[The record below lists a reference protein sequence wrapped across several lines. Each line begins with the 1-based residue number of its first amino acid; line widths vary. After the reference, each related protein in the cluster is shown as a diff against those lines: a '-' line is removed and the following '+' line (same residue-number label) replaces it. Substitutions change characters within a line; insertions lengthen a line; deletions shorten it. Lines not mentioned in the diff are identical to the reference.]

1 MSGDFVLCDG
11 ATATLSSKNAP
22 NEVGGNVWMQS
33 GSEMKHASNAKTFAY
48 RLYMTVDGNMIIESG
63 AKIELTGLGFEKLY
77 GPENNVKNNAD
88 STNGGGH
95 GSTLSYNSKYVP
107 CNDSIFEPI
116 LPGAGGSSG
125 GAGAVYFDVAGDLT
139 VDGEINVR
147 SHRGTN
153 ACGAPGAICL
163 KVGTLKGT
171 GLVTA
176 APAPASATKPLNC
189 WKGGAGRIAIYQRV
203 SADWTPSGS
212 LTITTQNNDND
223 GTHGGTIYKELPG
236 DGHHGGTIYIEGRQN
251 IYTSYGTGFTQFP
264 MAADGDPRRAYKNAT
279 LVIGAGANIR
289 MVTSEALPAGG
300 AMKVKDIVF
309 EASTP
314 YFNFYNTK
322 ILVMTLTHK
331 DGAGWTGGDYASR
344 ISAGRIGTGGSSG
357 GIEWY
362 RGGFNVTVR

>member
-1 MSGDFVLCDG
+1 MPQSR
-11 ATATLSSKNAP
+11 NA
-22 NEVGGNVWMQS
+22 E
-33 GSEMKHASNAKTFAY
+33 
-48 RLYMTVDGNMIIESG
+48 
-63 AKIELTGLGFEKLY
+63 
-77 GPENNVKNNAD
+77 
-88 STNGGGH
+88 
-95 GSTLSYNSKYVP
+95 
-107 CNDSIFEPI
+107 
-116 LPGAGGSSG
+116 
-125 GAGAVYFDVAGDLT
+125 
-139 VDGEINVR
+139 
-147 SHRGTN
+147 
-153 ACGAPGAICL
+153 
-163 KVGTLKGT
+163 GT

-189 WKGGAGRIAIYQRV
+189 WKGGAGRIAIYQRTG
-203 SADWTPSGS
+203 ADWSPSAS
-212 LTITTQNNDND
+212 LKITTQNDDND

-331 DGAGWTGGDYASR
+331 DGAGWTGGDYESRITASR
-344 ISAGRIGTGGSSG
+344 ISTGGSSG
-357 GIEWY
+357 GIEWNRY
-362 RGGFNVTVR
+362 GMTIHVR